1 MSIWFLGAE
10 DRSRR
15 DREKRQLRR
24 RRQLLRIEW
33 RDGERERERHEKD
46 DEKRK
51 SERAEV
57 TDGGEN
63 GKNEEGKSG

>member
-1 MSIWFLGAE
+1 MERW
-10 DRSRR
+10 
-15 DREKRQLRR
+15 
-24 RRQLLRIEW
+24 
-33 RDGERERERHEKD
+33 RERERHEKD